1 MDGQAFEF
9 TPGGIFE
16 LKPEGEHQGQ
26 PIAPGIMA
34 GGAALDAARAQQAQ
48 AIPAAQPGRA
58 ALKND
63 AISRALP
70 PLEKLN
76 RREWRRELQARLKI
90 VQREIKR
97 LRSLEDEEA
106 ELTRLIAAAKQPP
119 AKVTRID
126 SARRSG

>member
-1 MDGQAFEF
+1 MAGEAFEF

-16 LKPEGEHQGQ
+16 IKPEGQAQGQ
-26 PIAPGIMA
+26 AIAPGIAA
-34 GGAALDAARAQQAQ
+34 GGAALEAARAQQPAPER
-48 AIPAAQPGRA
+48 AATLGDSVTRPLKAAQVEPQ
-58 ALKND
+58 
-63 AISRALP
+63 
-70 PLEKLN
+70 KLN
-76 RREWRRELQARLKI
+76 RREWRKELQARLKV

-106 ELTRLIAAAKQPP
+106 ELQRLITAAKQPP

>member
-1 MDGQAFEF
+1 MAEGQAFEF
-9 TPGGIFE
+9 TPGGIVE
-16 LKPEGEHQGQ
+16 LKEDGQSQGQ

-34 GGAALDAARAQQAQ
+34 GGAALEAARAQQPV
-48 AIPAAQPGRA
+48 AIPQSAPRLPADARAPVVPG
-58 ALKND
+58 D
-63 AISRALP
+63 AP
-70 PLEKLN
+70 KLN
-76 RREWRRELQARLKI
+76 RREWRKELQARLKV

-106 ELTRLIAAAKQPP
+106 ELQRLIAAAKQPP

>member
-16 LKPEGEHQGQ
+16 LKPEGQPQGQ
-26 PIAPGIMA
+26 AIAPGIMA
-34 GGAALDAARAQQAQ
+34 GGAALEAARAQQ
-48 AIPAAQPGRA
+48 PDAAQQPMRA
-58 ALKND
+58 ALADPIGAPKTL
-63 AISRALP
+63 IVEP
-70 PLEKLN
+70 QKLN
-76 RREWRRELQARLKI
+76 RREWRKELQARLKV

-106 ELTRLIAAAKQPP
+106 ELQRLIAAAKQPP